1 MLRFLVKKL
10 RYSSMVLAIHTSG
23 VFYCCGTSE
32 ASEQQHNQK
41 NIGYEKSRFDR
52 FLPQFTAPRTHLEP
66 EFTAP
71 RTIASLSFKPRF
83 VAWYFPSR
91 VDFDGARLKRWA
103 SDVFLLF
110 TSCLTTYFHSRIL
123 LKIVNG
129 FVNLEYFKLVSVW
142 HYSPLFCR
150 KFRPLTTLFT
160 RWVFHCFTIDVLW
173 IRLKTDLKAEKAQ
186 ATFHLNG

>member
-1 MLRFLVKKL
+1 MLVSFLHGRVHFHVVW
-10 RYSSMVLAIHTSG
+10 YN
-23 VFYCCGTSE
+23 CCGTSE
-32 ASEQQHNQK
+32 ASEQQHNQDLKEKYRLRKISIWSLFTRIQCAK
-41 NIGYEKSRFDR
+41 NTFGTRIHCATNNS
-52 FLPQFTAPRTHLEP
+52 
-66 EFTAP
+66 
-71 RTIASLSFKPRF
+71 
-83 VAWYFPSR
+83 VAWHFPSR

-103 SDVFLLF
+103 CDVFLLF

-173 IRLKTDLKAEKAQ
+173 IRLKTDQKAEKAQ

>member
-1 MLRFLVKKL
+1 M
-10 RYSSMVLAIHTSG
+10 SSNIIRI
-23 VFYCCGTSE
+23 SE
-32 ASEQQHNQK
+32 K
-41 NIGYEKSRFDR
+41 NIGYETYRFDR
-52 FLPQFTAPRTHLEP
+52 FLPEFTAPRTHLEP
-66 EFTAP
+66 ECTAP

-91 VDFDGARLKRWA
+91 VDFDGARSKRWA
-103 SDVFLLF
+103 CYVFFFLF

-160 RWVFHCFTIDVLW
+160 RWVFHCFTIDP
-173 IRLKTDLKAEKAQ
+173 RRSFNSFETDLKAENAQ

>member
-1 MLRFLVKKL
+1 MHGD
-10 RYSSMVLAIHTSG
+10 YC
-23 VFYCCGTSE
+23 CCGTSE
-32 ASEQQHNQK
+32 ASEQQHNQDLR
-41 NIGYEKSRFDR
+41 EKYRLRKISIWS
-52 FLPQFTAPRTHLEP
+52 LFTTARRTHLEP

-83 VAWYFPSR
+83 VAWHFPSR

-103 SDVFLLF
+103 CDVFLLF